1 VGAKMAG
8 SGLGM
13 RAVIAAWLLGV
24 GACGGGASQRP
35 GAEQPGAGEKQ
46 GKRDEVPAGFQGDA
60 YEFYRS
66 VSRTLLRTNQPL
78 EASRTIRRLFKLRP
92 GSPEPYVLMGKAYLA
107 MRQLD
112 SARKMLKSAI
122 EKDGQYAEAHA
133 TLGMV
138 LNNMGQHRLADA
150 YHRKAIGLDKESASY
165 RNNLGFSLYLQ
176 GRYQESVAEYRKA
189 IDLDPGAR
197 RIHNNLGFAYGK
209 LGKMQEALQHFG
221 LAGVPAQA
229 SNNLG
234 FVYESRGE
242 LEKAY
247 ELYLAALRQDP
258 ALIQARRNLHRVCES
273 LGRPEPDLGV
283 STDNKERDGG
293 PPPES

>member
-1 VGAKMAG
+1 VGEKAADWRPAI
-8 SGLGM
+8 
-13 RAVIAAWLLGV
+13 RAVAAAWLLAAA
-24 GACGGGASQRP
+24 ACGGGASERP
-35 GAEQPGAGEKQ
+35 GPEQPAAGQEE
-46 GKRDEVPAGFQGDA
+46 GKPDEVPAGFRGDA

-92 GSPEPYVLMGKAYLA
+92 ESPEPYVLMAKAHQA
-107 MRQLD
+107 MRQFA
-112 SARKMLKSAI
+112 SARKMLRSAI
-122 EKDGQYAEAHA
+122 EKDEHYAEAHA

-138 LNNMGQHRLADA
+138 LNSMGQHRLADA
-150 YHRKAIGLDKESASY
+150 YHRKAIELAKQSASY

-176 GRYQESVAEYRKA
+176 GRYREAVAEYRKA

-209 LGKMQEALQHFG
+209 LGKMREALQHFG

-234 FVYESRGE
+234 FVYESRGD

-247 ELYLAALRQDP
+247 ELYRAALRQDP
-258 ALIQARRNLHRVCES
+258 ALIQARRNLHRVCER
-273 LGRPEPDLGV
+273 LGRPAPDNDV
-283 STDNKERDGG
+283 SIENEERDGA

>member
-1 VGAKMAG
+1 MGAKRA
-8 SGLGM
+8 SPGLRR
-13 RAVIAAWLLGV
+13 RAAVAAWLLAV
-24 GACGGGASQRP
+24 AACGGGASQRP
-35 GAEQPGAGEKQ
+35 GAEEAAAREKEGKPG
-46 GKRDEVPAGFQGDA
+46 EVPESFQGTT
-60 YEFYRS
+60 YEFYRA

-92 GSPEPYVLMGKAYLA
+92 GSPEPHVLMAKAYMA

-133 TLGMV
+133 TLGIV
-138 LNNMGQHRLADA
+138 LNSMGQHRLADA
-150 YHRKAIGLDKESASY
+150 YHRKAIGLAKEKASY

-176 GRYQESVAEYRKA
+176 GRYRRAAAEYRKA
-189 IDLDPGAR
+189 LDLDPGAR

-209 LGKMQEALQHFG
+209 LGKMQEALQQFR

-242 LEKAY
+242 LERAY
-247 ELYLAALRQDP
+247 ELYLAALNQDP
-258 ALIQARRNLHRVCES
+258 ALVQARRNLHRVCER
-273 LGRPEPDLGV
+273 LGRPEPELGV
-283 STDNKERDGG
+283 SIENKERDGA